1 MKSQRPGISSDSVKA
16 GNTTAEKFLRLR
28 EVIRRLRAPGGCPW
42 DREQDFSSMKPRFLE
57 EVYELVD
64 ALEQDNFAGMQE
76 ELGDLFFHLLFMAL
90 LGEEKDEWTLG
101 DILDGIAE
109 KLIRRHPH
117 VFARSGKIESS
128 SRVVDQWDEIKKH
141 VEGKNYRSLLDNV
154 PQSLPPLQKA
164 YVYGKKGRK
173 VGFDWQ
179 SAAEVLPKVHE
190 ELREVEEAM
199 TGNDRVAMAEEL
211 GDLFLVLTSLARLLD
226 FDPENLVR
234 SANRKFDCRFRE
246 MERMAAEQGT
256 SLEQLSLE
264 KQEILWQ
271 KAKKCQKQEAYS

>member
-1 MKSQRPGISSDSVKA
+1 MKSQQQGTGLNVEETGRS
-16 GNTTAEKFLRLR
+16 TAEKFLRLR

-42 DREQDFSSMKPRFLE
+42 DREQDFASMKPRFLE

-64 ALEQDNFAGMQE
+64 ALEQGDAGGMRE

-90 LGEEKDEWTLG
+90 LGEEKHDWTLG

-117 VFARSGKIESS
+117 VFAQPGKIESS
-128 SRVVDQWDEIKKH
+128 SQVITQWDEIKKQ
-141 VEGKNYRSLLDNV
+141 VEGKNYQSLLDNV
-154 PQSLPPLQKA
+154 PRSLPPLQKA

-173 VGFDWQ
+173 VGFDWP

-199 TGNDRVAMAEEL
+199 AGNDREALAEEL
-211 GDLFLVLTSLARLLD
+211 GDLFLVLTSLSRLLG
-226 FDPENLVR
+226 FEPEGLVR
-234 SANRKFDCRFRE
+234 AANRKFDCRFRE
-246 MERMAAEQGT
+246 MERMAAEKGT
-256 SLEQLSLE
+256 SLEKLSLE
-264 KQEILWQ
+264 EKESLWQ
-271 KAKKCQKQEAYS
+271 AAKK